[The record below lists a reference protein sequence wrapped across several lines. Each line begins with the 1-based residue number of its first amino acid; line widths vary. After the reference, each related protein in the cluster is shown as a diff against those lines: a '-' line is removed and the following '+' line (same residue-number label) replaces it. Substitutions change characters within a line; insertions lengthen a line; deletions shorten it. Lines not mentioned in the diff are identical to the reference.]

1 MNHNLKYCENFSNYK
16 RLNSLEVNIG
26 GIALGGNNP
35 IRIQSMTNT
44 STLDTDASVEQTI
57 RLVLAGSDYVRL
69 TASSTKEAE
78 NLAIIK
84 KKLKEKGFSTPL
96 IADIHY
102 NPKAAEIAARTVEKI
117 RINPGNF
124 HDRNLEVKKIY
135 SDKDYVEEL
144 EKIQEKLL
152 PLIKVCKQY
161 GTAIRIGTNHG
172 SLSHRVVGRYGDTP
186 EGMVYSTL
194 EFLKMFE
201 DENFKNIVISLKSS
215 NTLVMIQA
223 YRLLAQQM
231 IQNDRVYSLHLGVT
245 EAGNYDEGRIKSAFG
260 IGTLLADG
268 IGDTIRVS
276 LSEPP
281 ENEIPVAKKI
291 IKYISEISSENYKYE
306 NVVPNYS
313 PFEFKKRNT
322 STVLHSGSKKQPSVV
337 LNEVNNVDF
346 LEKNYSFDKDSE
358 IWNKTENSPEYLFHK
373 NSKLL
378 TDNYT
383 IESEKDFFQ
392 FIDTDNEI
400 RHDCWENLKSAN
412 NLILIITG
420 KNIHKNRLFINQL
433 ISEKINLPVIL
444 KIPTEFNEKDKALLE
459 TSIKA
464 GFLLADGLLNGIWI
478 DSNNE
483 IELTHK
489 TSLNILQASRQRFST
504 TEYIICPTCG
514 RTQFDIQKVSDV
526 IKEHTSH
533 LKGVKIAVMGCIV
546 NGIGE
551 MADADY
557 GYVGMGNGKISLY
570 KGKTLVRKGID
581 EDKALNELIAL
592 IKESGDWK

>member
-1 MNHNLKYCENFSNYK
+1 MKDNLKYCENYCNYK

-44 STLDTDASVEQTI
+44 NTLDTDASVEQTI
-57 RLVLAGSDYVRL
+57 RLALAGSEYVRL

-84 KKLKEKGFSTPL
+84 KKLKEKGFNTPL

-135 SDKDYVEEL
+135 SDKDYNEEL
-144 EKIQEKLL
+144 EKIHEKLL

-201 DENFKNIVISLKSS
+201 DEGFQNLVISLKSS
-215 NTLVMIQA
+215 NTLVMIKA

-231 IQNDRVYSLHLGVT
+231 ILNNRIYPLHLGVT

-291 IKYISEISSENYKYE
+291 IKYISEISNDSQISENIS
-306 NVVPNYS
+306 PNYS
-313 PFEFKKRNT
+313 PFEFKKRYA
-322 STVLHSGSKKQPSVV
+322 STVLHSGSQKQPLVV
-337 LNEVNNVDF
+337 LNELNSLNF
-346 LEKNYSFDKDSE
+346 LEKNYDFDKVSG
-358 IWNKTENSPEYLFHK
+358 IWHKTEDSPEYLYRK
-373 NSKLL
+373 NSEFPS
-378 TDNYT
+378 DNYT

-392 FIDTDNEI
+392 FIDTDEVIGN
-400 RHDCWENLKSAN
+400 DCWENLKSAN
-412 NLILIITG
+412 NLILIISG
-420 KNIHKNRLFINQL
+420 KNIHKSRLFINQL
-433 ISEKINLPVIL
+433 IAEKVNLPVIL
-444 KIPTEFNEKDKALLE
+444 KMSADFDDKETALVE
-459 TSIKA
+459 TSIKS
-464 GFLLADGLLNGIWI
+464 GFLLADGLINGIWI
-478 DSNNE
+478 DSDND
-483 IELTHK
+483 IEFTHK